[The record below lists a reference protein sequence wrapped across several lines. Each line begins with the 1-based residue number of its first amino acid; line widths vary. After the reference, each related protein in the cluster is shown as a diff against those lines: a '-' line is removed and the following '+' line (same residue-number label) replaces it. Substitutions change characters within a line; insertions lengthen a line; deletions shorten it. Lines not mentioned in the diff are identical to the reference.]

1 MTAKEILAIKCT
13 SIDGVTQEIQTLA
26 LEETKR
32 FILNYCNISCVPT
45 EANFLWANMALDL
58 INGSYL
64 QNTADID
71 AIKPCEVTSMTAG
84 DMSASRSSDTIAH
97 KIDLDGLILNYREQ
111 LNKYRRLDWGMG
123 CGQNWGL

>member
-1 MTAKEILAIKCT
+1 MTAKEILATKCT
-13 SIDGVTQEIQTLA
+13 PIDGATQEIQTLA

-32 FILNYCNISCVPT
+32 FILNYCNISSVPT

-111 LNKYRRLDWGMG
+111 LNKYRRLDWGLSYG
-123 CGQNWGL
+123 KNWGL